1 MPNEPKP
8 AREKRTPPMTRKNA
22 QDDHEGSPHHPEEFL
37 KAMPDMK
44 EQQVKSG
51 QKGKPEP

>member
-1 MPNEPKP
+1 MPNEPNP
-8 AREKRTPPMTRKNA
+8 AQEKRTSPMSRKNA